1 MVEYKEISFKEYFNL
16 SYEERWHGAY
26 HATWEDGSETWHV
39 DGKLHRVDGPA
50 YISNTTARWYV
61 DDKLL
66 NEQQTHKQKMKIAE
80 DILLNT
86 NPNTLTQ
93 KRS

>member
-1 MVEYKEISFKEYFNL
+1 MVEYKDITEEDYCNL
-16 SYEERWHGAY
+16 SYEERYNGAY
-26 HATWEDGSETWHV
+26 HVTYEDGSETWEV
-39 DGKLHRVDGPA
+39 DGKMHRVDGPA
-50 YISNTTARWYV
+50 VINNRGEQWYIGS
-61 DDKLL
+61 KLL
-66 NEQQTHKQKMKIAE
+66 NEQQTHKLKMKIAE